1 VPTKLNV
8 NPAGGGIGGVILE
21 RRGLLSPLSGM
32 TARNASREVADLL
45 LIALGHGHDAG
56 TLSSWV
62 LFVKA
67 SAEVVTP

>member
-1 VPTKLNV
+1 
-8 NPAGGGIGGVILE
+8 
-21 RRGLLSPLSGM
+21 M

-45 LIALGHGHDAG
+45 LIAWGHGHDEA